1 MEEAQDSIFA
11 IGENSFHSAMYKKIF
26 IAIDNSRHSNLC
38 IDLGVDLSRKF
49 GSSLVGCHVYDAS
62 LHQRRFRDMEK
73 GLPPQYQDENVLRR
87 QRDLHSS
94 LINLGLK
101 LISESYLDVFKNKC
115 KMAEVPHESLLLE
128 GKNYYEIIK
137 EVQQNRYDLVIL
149 GALGLAAVNENV
161 IGSVCERVVRRIKTD
176 VLVVK
181 NRCLKGKVVV
191 AVDGSASSFAGFK
204 SAIDFAKLFNVK
216 LVAVSVFDPHYHR
229 VAFESIANVL
239 SKEAGQVFRFKEQ
252 ETLHEEIIDK
262 GLAKIYQNHLDRV
275 NCMAMDAGV
284 ETDTVLMDGK
294 PYDKIL
300 KFIQNEKP
308 STLIVGRTGVHNTN
322 GLDIGSTTENLL
334 RLVSCSVLL
343 SGGNAE
349 VKLNAPLDFLEKQSS
364 PINEKELTYNQS
376 FQEDKFL
383 VGTKRPQKICEKSHT
398 TGQIPVWT
406 QEAQILTERIPSFV
420 RDMVRKKIE
429 EYACEKGYK
438 EITTQIV
445 NEAKT
450 MFANEGSFHRI

>member
-1 MEEAQDSIFA
+1 
-11 IGENSFHSAMYKKIF
+11 MYKKIL
-26 IAIDNSRHSNLC
+26 IGIDNSWHSNFC
-38 IDLGVDLSRKF
+38 IDLGIDLAQKF
-49 GSSLVGCHVYDAS
+49 GSLLVGCNVYDAA

-73 GLPPQYQDENVLRR
+73 GLPPQYQDESVLQR

-115 KMAEVPHESLLLE
+115 GEASVPHECLLLE

-137 EVQQNRYDLVIL
+137 EVQGNQYDLVIL
-149 GALGLAAVNENV
+149 GARGLASVDENV

-181 NRCLKGKVVV
+181 NMRLEGKMVI
-191 AVDGSASSFAGFK
+191 AVDGSAQSFAGVK
-204 SAIDFAKLFNVK
+204 SAISFAKLFNLK
-216 LVAVSVFDPHYHR
+216 LTAVSVFDPHYHR

-262 GLAKIYQNHLDRV
+262 GLAKIYQGHLDRV
-275 NCMAMDAGV
+275 NRMAADAGV
-284 ETDTVLMDGK
+284 KTDIVLMDGK

-300 KFIQNEKP
+300 KYILHEKP
-308 STLIVGRTGVHNTN
+308 TTVILGRTGVHNTN
-322 GLDIGSTTENLL
+322 GLDLGSTTENLL
-334 RLVSCSVLL
+334 RLASCNVLL
-343 SGGNAE
+343 TGGNKEAR
-349 VKLNAPLDFLEKQSS
+349 LDALVDCQEFSKVSGK
-364 PINEKELTYNQS
+364 EKEVARSAHDQS
-376 FQEDKFL
+376 HMEDSFL
-383 VGTKRPQKICEKSHT
+383 RTVKGDQKASEKPLIRA
-398 TGQIPVWT
+398 QIPAWT
-406 QEAQILTERIPSFV
+406 QEAQTQTERIPSFV

-429 EYACEKGYK
+429 EYAYEKGCR

-445 NEAKT
+445 NEART
-450 MFANEGSFHRI
+450 AFMNDGSFH